1 MSDTISSLISICNS
15 PEITGINGEKFVDSF
30 IKGFIAWIFISQDW
44 EVLVLSK
51 LKWDVRHVLP
61 VDDIDLILDLLSRP
75 AEMNAHVRKL
85 SLAYISMCPLGMSSC
100 ASWSSSYNCNASDR
114 GLYV

>member
-1 MSDTISSLISICNS
+1 M
-15 PEITGINGEKFVDSF
+15 V
-30 IKGFIAWIFISQDW
+30 FISQDW

-51 LKWDVRHVLP
+51 LKWDVSPVLP
-61 VDDIDLILDLLSRP
+61 LDFLDLLLDRLSLP

-100 ASWSSSYNCNASDR
+100 ASWSSSYNCDASDR